1 MRETPDPG
9 DDPLK
14 RLDERLDAFDA
25 ERRRKRPVLDLGQG
39 GGASAA
45 YRVLA
50 QMLGGVFGGLG
61 LGWLLDRVAHTK
73 PWGLI
78 GGLLIGTTTSIVMM
92 IRAASRANAPGK
104 TGNTDLRQDDF

>member
-14 RLDERLDAFDA
+14 RLDERLEAFDA
-25 ERRRKRPVLDLGQG
+25 ERRRKRPVLDLGQS

-45 YRVLA
+45 YRFLA
-50 QMLGGVFGGLG
+50 QMLGGVFGGVG
-61 LGWLLDRVAHTK
+61 LGWVLDLVAHTR

-92 IRAASRANAPGK
+92 IRAASRANPPAKIERTK
-104 TGNTDLRQDDF
+104 TETNED